1 MQMLQQAYMSLPSAA
16 PSPDDPAYWDN
27 VVPHR
32 DEKIA
37 KVFRDGIIKKIIA
50 IVEARGYY

>member
-1 MQMLQQAYMSLPSAA
+1 MQMLQQAYMSLVP
-16 PSPDDPAYWDN
+16 PQSPDDPAYWDN

-32 DEKIA
+32 DKKIA